1 MAAYRRVISVD
12 EIADYEDYRNTFKW
26 NAADDAHHS
35 NFKSSIVLESILES
49 RGLTRKELMDEIE
62 RRENVLRWMQQRNI
76 RSYKAVAG
84 VFTEYDA
91 RPDEFYNKEVMADA
105 TVENS

>member
-1 MAAYRRVISVD
+1 MTAYRRVISVD
-12 EIADYEDYRNTFKW
+12 EVADYEDYRNTFKW
-26 NAADDAHHS
+26 KAADDAHHS
-35 NFKSSIVLESILES
+35 TFKNSIMLESILDS

-62 RRENVLRWMQQRNI
+62 RRKNVLSWMQQRNI
-76 RSYKAVAG
+76 RSYKAVAEI
-84 VFTEYDA
+84 FTEYDA